1 MPCTLSIV
9 GGNDH
14 DCFTLREAA
23 EVLDPP
29 IEVWQLEHLVAAAR
43 LAPRGTRY
51 QPRGGRPPRTY
62 PIAEIQRL
70 HTAFVPWLVTAFS
83 G

>member
-1 MPCTLSIV
+1 MPCTLKIV
-9 GGNDH
+9 GGSH

-43 LAPRGTRY
+43 LQPQGTRH

-62 PIAEIQRL
+62 PITEIMLL
-70 HTAFVPWLVTAFS
+70 HSAFARWLVPRS
-83 G
+83 CCG